1 MPPADEPIVFAIEG
15 PIARADLPGLCAR
28 VRGLLEGTGATVA
41 LCNVG
46 ADVGANAVTADALAR
61 LQLLAGRLGCRVLLR
76 DASDELLE
84 LLAFMGLQNVV
95 PALRREARRQTEQRE
110 DGVGVE
116 EERELDDP
124 AA

>member
-1 MPPADEPIVFAIEG
+1 MPLADEPIVFAIEG
-15 PIARADLPGLCAR
+15 PIARGDLPGLCSR

-46 ADVGANAVTADALAR
+46 AEVCADAVTADALAR

-84 LLAFMGLQNVV
+84 LLAFMGLSDVM
-95 PALRREARRQTEQRE
+95 PLSGEARRQTEQRE

-116 EERELDDP
+116 EEGKFHDP
-124 AA
+124 AV